1 MKQIYILISLVL
13 VQLIEGADPQTD
25 VSLIFIYKVNF
36 ESELNYVFYISF
48 VIFRFSW
55 RRVHSQ
61 NIETDVEL
69 SR

>member
-55 RRVHSQ
+55 RKLVAR
-61 NIETDVEL
+61 TL
-69 SR
+69 TKY

>member
-13 VQLIEGADPQTD
+13 VQLIEAADPQTD

-55 RRVHSQ
+55 RKLVAR
-61 NIETDVEL
+61 TL
-69 SR
+69 TKY